1 MATTRYGLL
10 GYPARHSKSPAMHN
24 AAFKQAGIYAQ
35 YDAYEVA
42 PNALAATF
50 KSLVASGVAGF
61 NVTMPFKEAI
71 MLYLDDLTPL
81 ARRLSAVN
89 TVVIRDGKT
98 IGDST
103 DGAGFWRTLREPAD
117 QVILIGTGGAA
128 RAIMATA
135 PKSVTLHV
143 FNRQSER
150 FPEKAAMVN
159 DLAGVE
165 LHDLEEIGVYLP
177 YADLIVN
184 ATNVGMQSDVSILS
198 TEQFYE
204 TQPDVQVVDIIYKK
218 EPTPFVAAA
227 RAAGRQADD
236 GLAMLIGQGA
246 LSFEQWT
253 GQLPDINV
261 MKQAIMSAEEGE
273 E

>member
-24 AAFKQAGIYAQ
+24 ATFKQAGIDAQ

-71 MLYLDDLTPL
+71 MLYLDELTPL

-103 DGAGFWRTLREPAD
+103 DGAGFWRTLRDPAN

-143 FNRQSER
+143 FNRQSDR
-150 FPEKAAMVN
+150 FAEKAAMVN

-165 LHDLEEIGVYLP
+165 LHDLEEIGMYLP

-218 EPTPFVAAA
+218 ETTPFVAAA
-227 RAAGRQADD
+227 RAAGRHADD

-261 MKQAIMSAEEGE
+261 MKQAIMPAEEGE